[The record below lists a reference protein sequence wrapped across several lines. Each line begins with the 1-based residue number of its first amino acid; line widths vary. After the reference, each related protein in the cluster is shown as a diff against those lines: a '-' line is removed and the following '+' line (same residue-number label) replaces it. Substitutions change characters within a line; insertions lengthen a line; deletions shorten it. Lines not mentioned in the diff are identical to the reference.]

1 LRARQRLSGEL
12 AGAVCQN
19 GHMAVTK
26 TQFPRDPGLQS
37 RMILTM
43 FLLGALYVVFVGVLF
58 AAGVNAG
65 FIVIIAVGL
74 SVAQLFTSD
83 KLALHAMGARVV
95 TPAEAP
101 ELHAMIERL
110 CIQADLP
117 KPKVAVAQTDMPN
130 AFAIGRSQ
138 KAATVCATTG
148 IMNLLSPSELEGV
161 MAHELT
167 HVKNRDVAIMTIASF
182 FASVA
187 SMILQFGFFFGGG
200 SDSDDDGPGF
210 FAVIL
215 VSLVVYAVSFF
226 LMMALS
232 RYREFAAD
240 RGAALITGRPSAL
253 ASALRKLASGI
264 ERLPQQDLRAANEL
278 SAFFIAAPTKQ
289 SIMGLFATH
298 PPMDKRI
305 EALARLEAELQRGTL
320 AAA

>member
-1 LRARQRLSGEL
+1 LRA
-12 AGAVCQN
+12 AVCQN
-19 GHMAVTK
+19 DRMAVTK
-26 TQFPRDPGLQS
+26 TEFGRDPGLQA
-37 RMILTM
+37 RMLLTL
-43 FLLGALYVVFVGVLF
+43 FLLGLVYVVFVGVLF

-65 FIVIIAVGL
+65 FIVIVAVGL
-74 SVAQLFTSD
+74 AAAQLFTSD

-182 FASVA
+182 YASVA

-200 SDSDDDGPGF
+200 GDSDDDGPGF

>member
-138 KAATVCATTG
+138 KAATVC
-148 IMNLLSPSELEGV
+148 
-161 MAHELT
+161 
-167 HVKNRDVAIMTIASF
+167 
-182 FASVA
+182 
-187 SMILQFGFFFGGG
+187 
-200 SDSDDDGPGF
+200 
-210 FAVIL
+210 
-215 VSLVVYAVSFF
+215 VVYAVSFF